1 MKNILM
7 ILVVAAVALT
17 SCDND
22 KQKLSDSFD
31 KLQRESDSLLQNHN
45 ALKSHHERHSASHA
59 SISERM
65 TGVALEDSSW
75 LETLSNHKVVLKG
88 HEAEFQK
95 VEQLF
100 EGHRELRNSFGSL
113 STEEKQAQIDAM
125 SNDHDEIKDIQNT
138 LSSDHERL
146 DSELSDIDE
155 DFRNQQT
162 ANRER
167 Q

>member
-7 ILVVAAVALT
+7 IFVVAAIAMT

-22 KQKLSDSFD
+22 RQNLSDSFD
-31 KLQRESDSLLQNHN
+31 KLQRESDSLQQNHN
-45 ALKSHHERHSASHA
+45 ALKSHHEMHSASHA
-59 SISERM
+59 SVNERM

-75 LETLSNHKVVLKG
+75 LETLSNHKVVLKS

-100 EGHRELRNSFGSL
+100 EGHRELKTNFGSL
-113 STEEKQAQIDAM
+113 NTDEKQAQVDAM
-125 SNDHDEIKDIQNT
+125 SNDLDEIRDIQNS
-138 LSSDHERL
+138 LKSDHDRL
-146 DSELSDIDE
+146 DSELSDIE
-155 DFRNQQT
+155 EGFRNQRT
-162 ANRER
+162 ASRER